1 MRPVGSMRPVAIS
14 RWGWPWIDV
23 SDVRRGFRDC
33 TFRKLRTTGLPPFRE
48 LALLF
53 ALVLLV
59 AAGSGS
65 ASAFFL
71 WSLDVVTRFRW
82 AHPWVLGLLP
92 FIGVAL
98 VLGYHRWG
106 DGVERGSHW
115 VLEELRGGSR
125 PVPPRLAPAVLL
137 ATLLTHLGGGS
148 AGREGT
154 AVQMG
159 AGIASAVAG
168 VPPRISAFVRRGLLL
183 SGVAA
188 GFGSVFG
195 TPWAGAVFAL
205 EFQLNNSLWDYR
217 RRPRNVPGDGGPV
230 PVRCRWFPVA
240 AVAGWAGHGVCL
252 AWGIQHTAYPAPAMP
267 VWTVTLLTAVAVGLA
282 AGVTARVYVVLGE
295 VLARAAR
302 RWVPAGWL
310 RPVIGACLVLG
321 VSFLLGTDAY
331 LGLGVTHP
339 LVEAP
344 SLVRAFEPGGVGLW
358 SWAWKLLLTVVT
370 LGTGFKGGE
379 VTPLLFV
386 GAALGQAVT
395 ASLGLPLG
403 MGVAVGM
410 VTVFGA
416 ASRTPVACAIM
427 GMELFGPAPGPALF
441 AAGGLAFLV
450 VGSRGIFSR
459 P

>member
-1 MRPVGSMRPVAIS
+1 LVWS
-14 RWGWPWIDV
+14 WIHV
-23 SDVRRGFRDC
+23 SDVRGGFRDC
-33 TFRKLRTTGLPPFRE
+33 TFGKLRTTGLPPFRE

-53 ALVLLV
+53 ALLLLV
-59 AAGSGS
+59 AAGTGS

-98 VLGYHRWG
+98 VLGYQRWG
-106 DGVERGSHW
+106 EGVERGSHW
-115 VLEELRGGSR
+115 VVEELRGGAR
-125 PVPPRLAPAVLL
+125 PVPARLAPAVLL

-205 EFQLNNSLWDYR
+205 EFQLNSSLWDYR
-217 RRPRNVPGDGGPV
+217 RRPRDVPDDRDCGPVPV
-230 PVRCRWFPVA
+230 PVRCGWFPVMV
-240 AVAGWAGHGVCL
+240 VAGWVGHGVCL
-252 AWGIQHTAYPAPAMP
+252 AWGIRHTAYPAPAMP
-267 VWTVTLLTAVAVGLA
+267 VWTVTLLTVVAVGLA
-282 AGVTARVYVVLGE
+282 AGMTARVYLVLGE
-295 VLARAAR
+295 LLARVAR

-310 RPVIGACLVLG
+310 RPVMGACLVLG
-321 VSFLLGTDAY
+321 VSFFLGTDAY

-339 LVEAP
+339 VVGEP
-344 SLVRAFEPGGVGLW
+344 SLVRAFEPGGVTAW

-403 MGVAVGM
+403 MGVAIGM

-427 GMELFGPAPGPALF
+427 GMELFGSAPGPALF